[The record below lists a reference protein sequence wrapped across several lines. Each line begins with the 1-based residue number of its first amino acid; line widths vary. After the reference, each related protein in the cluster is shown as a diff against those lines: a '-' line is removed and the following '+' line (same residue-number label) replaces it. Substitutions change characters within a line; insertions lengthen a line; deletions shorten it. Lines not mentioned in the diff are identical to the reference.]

1 MNEQRPLRARDWLLL
16 ASLYT
21 TQFLPVAFFFMAL
34 PAILREAGMSLDDL
48 TALYALGFVWV
59 FKVLWAPLVDG
70 FGWGRLGHHRGWLL
84 VMQAAMIA
92 ILLVIGQI
100 DGINQFST
108 VLLLSFTLT
117 VFAATQDIA
126 TDAIAC
132 RLLGPRQR
140 GIGNGI
146 QVGGGL
152 VGMILGG
159 GATLFLYAQI
169 GWSGIFYL
177 LASALLVTFCQVVA
191 FEEPAAP
198 DMPPARP
205 GLLRIASFW
214 RQTGAAW
221 AVLLALAPMGMGMMF
236 GLMTPMMIDAGKTPE
251 WIGLMQN
258 TVAPLAAIAAVLATG
273 AAISRFGAVRMLITA
288 ALVQALIILAFLAVA
303 KGVAQDPL
311 PALLVVVAA
320 IVYNPTVT
328 ILTTMMMARVG
339 IGSEGTDFYG
349 AIQPL
354 QLGRV
359 PCGRHRLATCRNAG
373 LRQRDRYCFRTF
385 RVCCMSCLL
394 AFQQEA
400 ESRSRCRCGVG
411 TATTGRRREL
421 ERRGGRLGHR
431 ASRFVNRAGPRQCAS

>member
-108 VLLLSFTLT
+108 VLLLSFALT

-205 GLLRIASFW
+205 GLLRIAGFW

-303 KGVAQDPL
+303 TGVAQDPL

-339 IGSEGTDFYG
+339 IGSEGTDFTAQYSLYSLVGFLAG
-349 AIQPL
+349 AIAL
-354 QLGRV
+354 QL
-359 PCGRHRLATCRNAG
+359 AG
-373 LRQRDRYCFRTF
+373 TLGYASVTVIAAALSACAAY
-385 RVCCMSCLL
+385 L
-394 AFQQEA
+394 AFWHF
-400 ESRSRCRCGVG
+400 SRKRNPEVGAGV
-411 TATTGRRREL
+411 AL
-421 ERRGGRLGHR
+421 EQLRSAAGGSLNGAAAGSVIAHR
-431 ASRFVNRAGPRQCAS
+431 DS